1 MQPVERGTNM
11 FVDNKVRRFFLRSRQ
26 HKEQCERGSFSHVF
40 FFFGENF
47 TIAIHLENE
56 LCFVT
61 LLFLFGNYNSL
72 ESSGVY

>member
-1 MQPVERGTNM
+1 MGTTKLGVS
-11 FVDNKVRRFFLRSRQ
+11 FYVRANIRNSVKGVLFRM
-26 HKEQCERGSFSHVF
+26 

-61 LLFLFGNYNSL
+61 LLVLFGNYNSL